1 MTDMNNKDLEQG
13 STEANRS
20 TIERFAEEFKKN
32 LFGDDLD
39 GFMKLVDRDAVWTFM
54 ATGEQFHG
62 IDEIRKAAERA
73 MAGRIHTKDLHMEL
87 TNTFSGED
95 QFCIEYLHKAIM
107 PEHSTITG
115 SPPAG
120 TVIAV
125 PICITMHVSNGKLD
139 RLNEYMDFATLTG
152 VKKKLFS

>member
-1 MTDMNNKDLEQG
+1 MSNATPELVKSGQ
-13 STEANRS
+13 ANRS
-20 TIERFAEEFKKN
+20 TIESFVEKFKKVF
-32 LFGDDLD
+32 LGDDLD
-39 GFMKLVDRDAVWTFM
+39 GFMKLVDREAVWTFM

-62 IDEIRKAAERA
+62 IDEIRNAAERA
-73 MAGRIHTKDLHMEL
+73 MAGRIHTKDLHMEV

-95 QFCIEYLHKAIM
+95 QVCIEYLHKAIM